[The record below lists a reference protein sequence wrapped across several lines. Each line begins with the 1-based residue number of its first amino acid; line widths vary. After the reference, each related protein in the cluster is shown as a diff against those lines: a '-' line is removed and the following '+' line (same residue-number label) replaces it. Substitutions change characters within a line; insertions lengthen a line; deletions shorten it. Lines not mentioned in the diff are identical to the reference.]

1 LKFTLITSGVLA
13 GLYIYIYTLLQMQD
27 YALLIGSLGLFIIL
41 GLIMWLSLKI
51 QWGGASTSKPKTE
64 LDSPE

>member
-1 LKFTLITSGVLA
+1 
-13 GLYIYIYTLLQMQD
+13 MQD
-27 YALLIGSLGLFIIL
+27 YALLIGSLALFIIL

-51 QWGGASTSKPKTE
+51 QWSAGSTAKPKTE